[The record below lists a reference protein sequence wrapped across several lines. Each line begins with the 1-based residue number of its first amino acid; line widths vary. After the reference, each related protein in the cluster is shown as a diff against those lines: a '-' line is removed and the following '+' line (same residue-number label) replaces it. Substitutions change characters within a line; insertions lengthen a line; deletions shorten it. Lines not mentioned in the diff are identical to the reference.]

1 MLQMLRLLQVLR
13 IVGEGNRQSKGRG
26 KSTSLRSRGEERE
39 GRLTGSGERGFF
51 LVDVEGPKVFKSEC
65 TVM

>member
-13 IVGEGNRQSKGRG
+13 IVGEGNRQSKGRE
-26 KSTSLRSRGEERE
+26 KSTSLDQEGKRGRERE

-51 LVDVEGPKVFKSEC
+51 RVEVEGPKVFKSE
-65 TVM
+65 